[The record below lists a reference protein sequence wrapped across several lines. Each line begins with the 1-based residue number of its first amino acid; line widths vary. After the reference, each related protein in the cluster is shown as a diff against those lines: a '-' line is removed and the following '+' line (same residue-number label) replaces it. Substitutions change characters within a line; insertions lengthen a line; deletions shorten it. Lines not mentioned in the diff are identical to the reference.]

1 MNWRKIFGYRS
12 KTAWKMF
19 IASIVYIFILFLI
32 LQAIIPNSIRPALVN
47 IGFLGF
53 SLSLLALII
62 GLIKPQF
69 VLPKIQIKTRKK
81 VVYSYLYLALA
92 FFLMG
97 IVFIDGKSTS
107 NQTVQKADTKVATSQ
122 DTKKDTADTK
132 SKEEADRKAQEETQ
146 RKAQEEAN
154 RKAQEEADHKAQ
166 EEANRKAQ
174 EEANR
179 KAQEEANRKAQE
191 EANRKAQEEANRKAQ
206 EEANRKTQEEAN
218 RKTQE
223 ETQRKAQ
230 EEANRKAQEEAN
242 RKAQEEASQKSNA
255 VVSSSSGNHNG
266 SNQKPFQ
273 NDPSDDKE
281 SNTTCKGQIKGNANS
296 KKYHVPGGQY
306 YDSTKDNIVWFCSET
321 DAQAAGYVR
330 SKK

>member
-69 VLPKIQIKTRKK
+69 MLPKIQIKTRKK

-132 SKEEADRKAQEETQ
+132 SKEEANRKAQEETQ
-146 RKAQEEAN
+146 
-154 RKAQEEADHKAQ
+154 
-166 EEANRKAQ
+166 
-174 EEANR
+174 
-179 KAQEEANRKAQE
+179 
-191 EANRKAQEEANRKAQ
+191 
-206 EEANRKTQEEAN
+206 
-218 RKTQE
+218 
-223 ETQRKAQ
+223 
-230 EEANRKAQEEAN
+230 

-266 SNQKPFQ
+266 SNRKPFQ

>member
-132 SKEEADRKAQEETQ
+132 SKEEADRKAQEEADH
-146 RKAQEEAN
+146 KAQEEAN

-191 EANRKAQEEANRKAQ
+191 EANRKTQ

>member
-69 VLPKIQIKTRKK
+69 MLPKIQIKTRKK

-154 RKAQEEADHKAQ
+154 RKAQEEA
-166 EEANRKAQ
+166 
-174 EEANR
+174 
-179 KAQEEANRKAQE
+179 
-191 EANRKAQEEANRKAQ
+191 
-206 EEANRKTQEEAN
+206 
-218 RKTQE
+218 
-223 ETQRKAQ
+223 
-230 EEANRKAQEEAN
+230 N

-266 SNQKPFQ
+266 SNRKPFQ

>member
-32 LQAIIPNSIRPALVN
+32 LQAIIPNSIRPTLVN

-146 RKAQEEAN
+146 
-154 RKAQEEADHKAQ
+154 
-166 EEANRKAQ
+166 
-174 EEANR
+174 
-179 KAQEEANRKAQE
+179 
-191 EANRKAQEEANRKAQ
+191 RKAQEEANRKAQ

>member
-81 VVYSYLYLALA
+81 VVYSYLYLVLA

-132 SKEEADRKAQEETQ
+132 SKEEAERKAQKETERKAQEEADRKAQEEANRKAQEETQ

-154 RKAQEEADHKAQ
+154 HKAQ
-166 EEANRKAQ
+166 EEANHKAQ
-174 EEANR
+174 EEA
-179 KAQEEANRKAQE
+179 
-191 EANRKAQEEANRKAQ
+191 
-206 EEANRKTQEEAN
+206 
-218 RKTQE
+218 
-223 ETQRKAQ
+223 QRKAQ

-266 SNQKPFQ
+266 SNRKPFQ

-281 SNTTCKGQIKGNANS
+281 ANTTCRGQIKGNANS

-306 YDSTKDNIVWFCSET
+306 YDSTKDNIVWFCSEA

>member
-69 VLPKIQIKTRKK
+69 VLPKIQIKTKKK

-179 KAQEEANRKAQE
+179 KAQEEANRKA
-191 EANRKAQEEANRKAQ
+191 
-206 EEANRKTQEEAN
+206 QEEAN

>member
-53 SLSLLALII
+53 PLSLLVLII

-132 SKEEADRKAQEETQ
+132 SKEEAQRKAQEETERKAQEEADRKAQEEANRKAQEETQ

-154 RKAQEEADHKAQ
+154 HKA
-166 EEANRKAQ
+166 
-174 EEANR
+174 
-179 KAQEEANRKAQE
+179 
-191 EANRKAQEEANRKAQ
+191 
-206 EEANRKTQEEAN
+206 
-218 RKTQE
+218 QE

-230 EEANRKAQEEAN
+230 EEANHKA
-242 RKAQEEASQKSNA
+242 
-255 VVSSSSGNHNG
+255 
-266 SNQKPFQ
+266 
-273 NDPSDDKE
+273 
-281 SNTTCKGQIKGNANS
+281 
-296 KKYHVPGGQY
+296 
-306 YDSTKDNIVWFCSET
+306 
-321 DAQAAGYVR
+321 
-330 SKK
+330 

>member
-1 MNWRKIFGYRS
+1 MNWRKIWGYRS
-12 KTAWKMF
+12 KTPWKMF

-32 LQAIIPNSIRPALVN
+32 LQAIIPNSIRPAIVN

-69 VLPKIQIKTRKK
+69 VLPKTQIKTRKK
-81 VVYSYLYLALA
+81 VVYSYLYLILA
-92 FFLMG
+92 FFLMSM
-97 IVFIDGKSTS
+97 VFIDGKSTS
-107 NQTVQKADTKVATSQ
+107 DQTAKKADTKVATSQ
-122 DTKKDTADTK
+122 DTKKDTEDIK
-132 SKEEADRKAQEETQ
+132 SKEEADRKTQDEAQRKTQEDADRKVQEEAQ

-154 RKAQEEADHKAQ
+154 RKAQEEA
-166 EEANRKAQ
+166 
-174 EEANR
+174 
-179 KAQEEANRKAQE
+179 
-191 EANRKAQEEANRKAQ
+191 
-206 EEANRKTQEEAN
+206 
-218 RKTQE
+218 
-223 ETQRKAQ
+223 QRKAQ
-230 EEANRKAQEEAN
+230 EEANLKAQEEAQRKAQEEAN
-242 RKAQEEASQKSNA
+242 LKTQEEAQRKAQEEANLKTQEEAQRKAQEEANLKAQEGAQRKAQKEASQKSNA
-255 VVSSSSGNHNG
+255 AVSSSSVNHDG

-321 DAQAAGYVR
+321 DAQAAGYVK
-330 SKK
+330 SKR

>member
-32 LQAIIPNSIRPALVN
+32 LQAIIPNSIRPSLVN

-154 RKAQEEADHKAQ
+154 RKAQEETQ
-166 EEANRKAQ
+166 RKAQ

-179 KAQEEANRKAQE
+179 KAQEEANRKA
-191 EANRKAQEEANRKAQ
+191 
-206 EEANRKTQEEAN
+206 
-218 RKTQE
+218 QE

-266 SNQKPFQ
+266 SNRKPFQ

>member
-132 SKEEADRKAQEETQ
+132 SKEKADRKAQEETQ

-154 RKAQEEADHKAQ
+154 RKAQEESDH
-166 EEANRKAQ
+166 
-174 EEANR
+174 
-179 KAQEEANRKAQE
+179 KAQE

-206 EEANRKTQEEAN
+206 EEANRKTQEETQ
-218 RKTQE
+218 RKAQE
-223 ETQRKAQ
+223 EANRKAQ

>member
-81 VVYSYLYLALA
+81 VVYSYLYLVLA

-132 SKEEADRKAQEETQ
+132 SKEEADRKAQEEANRKTQEETQ

-154 RKAQEEADHKAQ
+154 HKAQEEAQRKAQ

-206 EEANRKTQEEAN
+206 EEANRK
-218 RKTQE
+218 
-223 ETQRKAQ
+223 
-230 EEANRKAQEEAN
+230 
-242 RKAQEEASQKSNA
+242 AQEEASQKSNA

-266 SNQKPFQ
+266 SNRKPFQ

-281 SNTTCKGQIKGNANS
+281 ANTTCKGQIKGNANS

-306 YDSTKDNIVWFCSET
+306 YDSTKDNIVWFCSEA

>member
-132 SKEEADRKAQEETQ
+132 SKEEAERKAQEETE

-154 RKAQEEADHKAQ
+154 RKAQEEANHKAQ
-166 EEANRKAQ
+166 EEAQRKAQ

-191 EANRKAQEEANRKAQ
+191 EANRKAQEETQRKAQ
-206 EEANRKTQEEAN
+206 EEANRKA
-218 RKTQE
+218 QE
-223 ETQRKAQ
+223 ETQ
-230 EEANRKAQEEAN
+230 RKAQEEAN

-255 VVSSSSGNHNG
+255 VVSSSSGNHR
-266 SNQKPFQ
+266 KPFQ

-281 SNTTCKGQIKGNANS
+281 ANTTCKGQIKGNANS

-306 YDSTKDNIVWFCSET
+306 YDSTKDNIVWFCSEA

>member
-47 IGFLGF
+47 IGFFGF

-132 SKEEADRKAQEETQ
+132 SKEEAERKAQKETERKAQEEADRKAQEEANRKAQEETQ

-154 RKAQEEADHKAQ
+154 HKAQ
-166 EEANRKAQ
+166 EEA
-174 EEANR
+174 
-179 KAQEEANRKAQE
+179 
-191 EANRKAQEEANRKAQ
+191 
-206 EEANRKTQEEAN
+206 
-218 RKTQE
+218 
-223 ETQRKAQ
+223 QRKAQ
-230 EEANRKAQEEAN
+230 EEANR
-242 RKAQEEASQKSNA
+242 KSNA

-266 SNQKPFQ
+266 SNRKPFQ

-281 SNTTCKGQIKGNANS
+281 ANTTCKGQIKGNANS

-306 YDSTKDNIVWFCSET
+306 YDSTKDNIVWFCSEA

>member
-12 KTAWKMF
+12 KTPWKMF

-32 LQAIIPNSIRPALVN
+32 FQAIIPNSIRPAIVN

-69 VLPKIQIKTRKK
+69 VLPKTQIKTRKK
-81 VVYSYLYLALA
+81 VVYSYLYLILA

-97 IVFIDGKSTS
+97 MVFIDGKSTS
-107 NQTVQKADTKVATSQ
+107 DQTAKKADTKVATSQ
-122 DTKKDTADTK
+122 DTKKDTEDIK
-132 SKEEADRKAQEETQ
+132 SKEEADRKTQDEADRKVQEEAQ

-154 RKAQEEADHKAQ
+154 RKAQEEA
-166 EEANRKAQ
+166 
-174 EEANR
+174 
-179 KAQEEANRKAQE
+179 
-191 EANRKAQEEANRKAQ
+191 
-206 EEANRKTQEEAN
+206 
-218 RKTQE
+218 
-223 ETQRKAQ
+223 QRKAQ
-230 EEANRKAQEEAN
+230 EEANRKAQEEAQ

-255 VVSSSSGNHNG
+255 VVSSSSGNHDG
-266 SNQKPFQ
+266 SNRKPFQ

-321 DAQAAGYVR
+321 DAQAAGYVK
-330 SKK
+330 SKR

>member
-191 EANRKAQEEANRKAQ
+191 EANRK
-206 EEANRKTQEEAN
+206 TQEEAN

>member
-12 KTAWKMF
+12 KTPWKMF

-32 LQAIIPNSIRPALVN
+32 LQAIIPNSIRPAIVN

-69 VLPKIQIKTRKK
+69 VLPKTQIKTRKK
-81 VVYSYLYLALA
+81 VVYSYLYLILA

-97 IVFIDGKSTS
+97 MVFIDGKSTS
-107 NQTVQKADTKVATSQ
+107 DQTAKKADTKVATSQ
-122 DTKKDTADTK
+122 DTKKDTEDIK
-132 SKEEADRKAQEETQ
+132 SKEEADRKTQDEADRKVQEEAQ

-154 RKAQEEADHKAQ
+154 RKAQEEA
-166 EEANRKAQ
+166 
-174 EEANR
+174 
-179 KAQEEANRKAQE
+179 
-191 EANRKAQEEANRKAQ
+191 
-206 EEANRKTQEEAN
+206 
-218 RKTQE
+218 
-223 ETQRKAQ
+223 QRKAQ
-230 EEANRKAQEEAN
+230 EEANRKAQEEAQ

-255 VVSSSSGNHNG
+255 VVSSSSGNHDG
-266 SNQKPFQ
+266 SNRKPFQ

-321 DAQAAGYVR
+321 DAQAAGYVK
-330 SKK
+330 SKR

>member
-1 MNWRKIFGYRS
+1 MNWRKFFGYRS

-132 SKEEADRKAQEETQ
+132 SKEEAERKAQKEAE
-146 RKAQEEAN
+146 RKAQEEA
-154 RKAQEEADHKAQ
+154 Q
-166 EEANRKAQ
+166 RKAQ

-206 EEANRKTQEEAN
+206 EETQ
-218 RKTQE
+218 
-223 ETQRKAQ
+223 
-230 EEANRKAQEEAN
+230 RKAQEEAN

-255 VVSSSSGNHNG
+255 VVSSSSDNHNG
-266 SNQKPFQ
+266 SNRKPFQ

-281 SNTTCKGQIKGNANS
+281 ANTTCKGQIKGNANS

-306 YDSTKDNIVWFCSET
+306 YDSTKDNIVWFCSEA
-321 DAQAAGYVR
+321 DAQATGYVR

>member
-62 GLIKPQF
+62 GLIKPQL

-166 EEANRKAQ
+166 EEANRKTQ
-174 EEANR
+174 EETKR
-179 KAQEEANRKAQE
+179 KAQEEAN
-191 EANRKAQEEANRKAQ
+191 
-206 EEANRKTQEEAN
+206 
-218 RKTQE
+218 
-223 ETQRKAQ
+223 RKAQ

-266 SNQKPFQ
+266 SNRKPFQ

>member
-53 SLSLLALII
+53 PLSLLVLII

-132 SKEEADRKAQEETQ
+132 SKEEAQRKAQEETERKAQEEADRKAQEEANRKAQEETQ

-154 RKAQEEADHKAQ
+154 HKA
-166 EEANRKAQ
+166 
-174 EEANR
+174 
-179 KAQEEANRKAQE
+179 
-191 EANRKAQEEANRKAQ
+191 
-206 EEANRKTQEEAN
+206 
-218 RKTQE
+218 QE

-230 EEANRKAQEEAN
+230 EEANHKAQEEAHRKAQGEAN

-266 SNQKPFQ
+266 SNRKPFQ

-281 SNTTCKGQIKGNANS
+281 ANTTCKGQIKGNANS

-306 YDSTKDNIVWFCSET
+306 YDSTKDNIVWFCSEA

>member
-132 SKEEADRKAQEETQ
+132 SKEEAERKTQEETE

-154 RKAQEEADHKAQ
+154 RKAQEEANHKAQ
-166 EEANRKAQ
+166 EEAQRKAQ

-191 EANRKAQEEANRKAQ
+191 EANRKAQEETQRKAQ
-206 EEANRKTQEEAN
+206 EEANRKA
-218 RKTQE
+218 QE
-223 ETQRKAQ
+223 ETQ
-230 EEANRKAQEEAN
+230 RKAQEEAN

-266 SNQKPFQ
+266 SNRKPFQ

-281 SNTTCKGQIKGNANS
+281 ANTTCKGQIKGNANS

-306 YDSTKDNIVWFCSET
+306 YDSTKDNIVWFCSEA

>member
-154 RKAQEEADHKAQ
+154 RKAQEE
-166 EEANRKAQ
+166 
-174 EEANR
+174 
-179 KAQEEANRKAQE
+179 
-191 EANRKAQEEANRKAQ
+191 
-206 EEANRKTQEEAN
+206 
-218 RKTQE
+218 
-223 ETQRKAQ
+223 TQRKAQ

-266 SNQKPFQ
+266 SNRKPFQ

>member
-12 KTAWKMF
+12 KTPWKMF

-32 LQAIIPNSIRPALVN
+32 LQAIIPNSIRPAIVN

-69 VLPKIQIKTRKK
+69 VLPKTQIKTRKK
-81 VVYSYLYLALA
+81 VVYSYLYLILA

-97 IVFIDGKSTS
+97 MVFIDGKLTS
-107 NQTVQKADTKVATSQ
+107 DQTAKKADTKVATSQ
-122 DTKKDTADTK
+122 DTKKDTEDIK
-132 SKEEADRKAQEETQ
+132 SKEEADRKTQDEAQRKTQEEADRKVQEEAQ

-154 RKAQEEADHKAQ
+154 RKAQEEA
-166 EEANRKAQ
+166 
-174 EEANR
+174 
-179 KAQEEANRKAQE
+179 
-191 EANRKAQEEANRKAQ
+191 
-206 EEANRKTQEEAN
+206 
-218 RKTQE
+218 
-223 ETQRKAQ
+223 QRKAQ
-230 EEANRKAQEEAN
+230 EEANRKAQEEAQ

-255 VVSSSSGNHNG
+255 VVSSSSGNHDG
-266 SNQKPFQ
+266 SNRKPFQ

-321 DAQAAGYVR
+321 DAQAAGYVK
-330 SKK
+330 SKR

>member
-53 SLSLLALII
+53 PLSLLALII

-132 SKEEADRKAQEETQ
+132 SKEEAQRKAQEETERKAQEEADRKAQEEANRKAQEETQ

-154 RKAQEEADHKAQ
+154 HKAQEETQRKAQEEANHKAQ
-166 EEANRKAQ
+166 EEAQRKAQ

-179 KAQEEANRKAQE
+179 KAQEEAN
-191 EANRKAQEEANRKAQ
+191 
-206 EEANRKTQEEAN
+206 
-218 RKTQE
+218 
-223 ETQRKAQ
+223 RKAQ

-266 SNQKPFQ
+266 SNRKPFQ

-281 SNTTCKGQIKGNANS
+281 ANTTCKGQIKGNANS

-306 YDSTKDNIVWFCSET
+306 YDSTKDNIVWFCSEA

>member
-47 IGFLGF
+47 IGFFGF

-132 SKEEADRKAQEETQ
+132 SKEEADRKAQEEANRKAQEETQ

-154 RKAQEEADHKAQ
+154 HKAQ
-166 EEANRKAQ
+166 EEA
-174 EEANR
+174 
-179 KAQEEANRKAQE
+179 
-191 EANRKAQEEANRKAQ
+191 
-206 EEANRKTQEEAN
+206 
-218 RKTQE
+218 
-223 ETQRKAQ
+223 QRKAQ

-266 SNQKPFQ
+266 SNRKPFQ

-281 SNTTCKGQIKGNANS
+281 ANTTCKGQIKGNANS

-306 YDSTKDNIVWFCSET
+306 YDSTKDNIVWFCSEA

>member
-1 MNWRKIFGYRS
+1 MNWRNFFGYRS

-92 FFLMG
+92 FFLMS
-97 IVFIDGKSTS
+97 IVFIDGKSPS
-107 NQTVQKADTKVATSQ
+107 NQTVKKADTNVATSQ

-132 SKEEADRKAQEETQ
+132 NKEEADRKAQEETD

-154 RKAQEEADHKAQ
+154 RKAQEEAQHKAQ
-166 EEANRKAQ
+166 EEAN
-174 EEANR
+174 
-179 KAQEEANRKAQE
+179 
-191 EANRKAQEEANRKAQ
+191 
-206 EEANRKTQEEAN
+206 
-218 RKTQE
+218 
-223 ETQRKAQ
+223 
-230 EEANRKAQEEAN
+230 
-242 RKAQEEASQKSNA
+242 
-255 VVSSSSGNHNG
+255 
-266 SNQKPFQ
+266 
-273 NDPSDDKE
+273 
-281 SNTTCKGQIKGNANS
+281 
-296 KKYHVPGGQY
+296 
-306 YDSTKDNIVWFCSET
+306 
-321 DAQAAGYVR
+321 
-330 SKK
+330 

>member
-81 VVYSYLYLALA
+81 VVYSYLYLVLA

-132 SKEEADRKAQEETQ
+132 SKKEADRKAQEETQ

-154 RKAQEEADHKAQ
+154 HKAQ
-166 EEANRKAQ
+166 EEANHKAQEEANHKAQEEAQRKAQEEAQRKVQEEAQRKAQ
-174 EEANR
+174 EEAN
-179 KAQEEANRKAQE
+179 
-191 EANRKAQEEANRKAQ
+191 
-206 EEANRKTQEEAN
+206 
-218 RKTQE
+218 
-223 ETQRKAQ
+223 RKAQ

-266 SNQKPFQ
+266 SNRKPFQ

-281 SNTTCKGQIKGNANS
+281 ANTTCKGQIKGNANS

-306 YDSTKDNIVWFCSET
+306 YDSTKDNIVWFCSEA

>member
-191 EANRKAQEEANRKAQ
+191 ETQRKAQEETQRKA
-206 EEANRKTQEEAN
+206 
-218 RKTQE
+218 QE

-242 RKAQEEASQKSNA
+242 RKAKEEASQKSNA

-266 SNQKPFQ
+266 SNRKPFQ

>member
-1 MNWRKIFGYRS
+1 MDWRKIFGYRS
-12 KTAWKMF
+12 KTPWKMF

-32 LQAIIPNSIRPALVN
+32 LQAIIPNSIRPAIVN

-69 VLPKIQIKTRKK
+69 VLPKTQIKTRKK
-81 VVYSYLYLALA
+81 VVYSYLYLILA

-97 IVFIDGKSTS
+97 MVFIDGKSTS
-107 NQTVQKADTKVATSQ
+107 DQTAKKADTKVATSQ
-122 DTKKDTADTK
+122 DTKKDTEDIK
-132 SKEEADRKAQEETQ
+132 SKEEADRKTQDEADRKVQEEAQ

-154 RKAQEEADHKAQ
+154 RKAQEEA
-166 EEANRKAQ
+166 
-174 EEANR
+174 
-179 KAQEEANRKAQE
+179 
-191 EANRKAQEEANRKAQ
+191 
-206 EEANRKTQEEAN
+206 
-218 RKTQE
+218 
-223 ETQRKAQ
+223 QRKAQ
-230 EEANRKAQEEAN
+230 EEANRKAQEEAQRKAQEEAN
-242 RKAQEEASQKSNA
+242 RKTQEEAQRKAQEEANRKAQEEAQRKAQEEASQKSNA
-255 VVSSSSGNHNG
+255 VVSSSSGNHDG
-266 SNQKPFQ
+266 SNRKPFQ

-321 DAQAAGYVR
+321 DAQAAGYVK
-330 SKK
+330 SKR

>member
-12 KTAWKMF
+12 KTPWKMF

-32 LQAIIPNSIRPALVN
+32 LQAIIPNSIRPAIVN

-69 VLPKIQIKTRKK
+69 VLPKTQIKTRKK
-81 VVYSYLYLALA
+81 VVYSYLYLILA

-97 IVFIDGKSTS
+97 MVFIDGKSTS
-107 NQTVQKADTKVATSQ
+107 EQTAKKADTKVATSQ
-122 DTKKDTADTK
+122 DTKKDTEDIK
-132 SKEEADRKAQEETQ
+132 SKEEADRKTQDEAQRKTQEEADRKVQEEAQ

-154 RKAQEEADHKAQ
+154 RKAQEEA
-166 EEANRKAQ
+166 
-174 EEANR
+174 
-179 KAQEEANRKAQE
+179 
-191 EANRKAQEEANRKAQ
+191 
-206 EEANRKTQEEAN
+206 
-218 RKTQE
+218 
-223 ETQRKAQ
+223 QRKAQ
-230 EEANRKAQEEAN
+230 EEANRKAQEEAQ

-255 VVSSSSGNHNG
+255 VVSSSSGNHDG
-266 SNQKPFQ
+266 SNRKPFQ

-296 KKYHVPGGQY
+296 KKYHAPGGQY

-321 DAQAAGYVR
+321 DAQAAGYVK
-330 SKK
+330 SKR

>member
-132 SKEEADRKAQEETQ
+132 SKEEADRKAQEE
-146 RKAQEEAN
+146 
-154 RKAQEEADHKAQ
+154 ADHKAQ

-174 EEANR
+174 EEADH